1 VAGGVH
7 QEEAYAK
14 TLSDLSGVDIT
25 RLLPVPEI
33 SSTQFPDAK
42 KYMDRGF
49 HRILYCFSTDYRQ
62 IGEIWNSLQ
71 AETGEPR
78 EVQDGPPEGGEV
90 PDHNPAL
97 PIYAPGVNAENIAEI
112 ARRR

>member
-1 VAGGVH
+1 MG
-7 QEEAYAK
+7 
-14 TLSDLSGVDIT
+14 
-25 RLLPVPEI
+25 
-33 SSTQFPDAK
+33 
-42 KYMDRGF
+42 RGF

-71 AETGEPR
+71 TETGEPR
-78 EVQDGPPEGGEV
+78 EVQGGPPEGGEV
-90 PDHNPAL
+90 PDHNPAP